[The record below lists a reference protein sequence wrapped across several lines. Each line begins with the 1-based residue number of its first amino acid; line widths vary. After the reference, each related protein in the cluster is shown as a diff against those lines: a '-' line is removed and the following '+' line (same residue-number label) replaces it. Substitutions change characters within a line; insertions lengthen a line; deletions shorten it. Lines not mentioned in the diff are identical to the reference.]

1 MPIFSINNK
10 ILVQCKAT
18 HIRLIAFLCLWAN
31 ATQEWGFCSLRFN
44 QILCQIETN
53 RINNHLL

>member
-18 HIRLIAFLCLWAN
+18 HIRLIAFLSAYERM
-31 ATQEWGFCSLRFN
+31 QRKSE
-44 QILCQIETN
+44 ILVLADLIKFDVKLKLIE
-53 RINNHLL
+53 